1 MDWNSDSYR
10 NNFVYDLLDIA
21 DTDVNEMMDM
31 LYSTLIMNGDE
42 IFNGNNRP
50 KEEIRSSLD
59 QIIKWYADNEMYE
72 RCLELKKL
80 KERCLK

>member
-1 MDWNSDSYR
+1 VDWNSDSYR

-31 LYSTLIMNGDE
+31 LYSTLIMSGDE

-72 RCLELKKL
+72 RCIELKKL

>member
-10 NNFVYDLLDIA
+10 NNFVHDLLNIA
-21 DTDVNEMMDM
+21 DTDVNEMMDV
-31 LYSTLIMNGDE
+31 LYATLLVNAEE
-42 IFNGNNRP
+42 IFGSNTRP
-50 KEEIRSSLD
+50 KEEVRSSMD

-72 RCLELKKL
+72 RCHELKKV

>member
-1 MDWNSDSYR
+1 MDWNSNSYR

-21 DTDVNEMMDM
+21 GTDVNEMMDM
-31 LYSTLIMNGDE
+31 LYSTLIMSGDE

>member
-1 MDWNSDSYR
+1 MDWNSESYR
-10 NNFVYDLLDIA
+10 NNFVYDLLNIA

-31 LYSTLIMNGDE
+31 LYATLLVNAEE
-42 IFNGNNRP
+42 IFGGNTRP
-50 KEEIRSSLD
+50 KEEVRSGMD

-72 RCLELKKL
+72 KCHELKKV